1 MVILPV
7 ASKVPVVRPVDKT
20 MVLPEALVKCKEEVV
35 KLAVPRLAVEI
46 LVLERSD
53 PAFIPLL
60 TVRVLIVAVVKVAFD
75 APKEE
80 VVILVL
86 AIRVPVV
93 TLGI

>member
-1 MVILPV
+1 VILPV

-20 MVLPEALVKCKEEVV
+20 MVLPEALVKRKEDVV

-46 LVLERSD
+46 LVLERRD

-60 TVRVLIVAVVKVAFD
+60 TVSVLIVAVVKVALD
-75 APKEE
+75 APKEA

-93 TLGI
+93 RLGI